1 MVEPMSPAPLQHPS
15 IYIPQTVSK
24 CSNMPLFYQSYDPW
38 DDAGG
43 TFAVAF
49 SAQAS
54 GFNFHY
60 QLFAMLRQQP

>member
-1 MVEPMSPAPLQHPS
+1 
-15 IYIPQTVSK
+15 
-24 CSNMPLFYQSYDPW
+24 MPLFYQSYDPW